1 MLLPKQIAEVT
12 ADDLKEF
19 ARKLPEGLRV
29 EYKADLTQSV
39 RNKVPAIV
47 SSFANSF
54 GGVLII
60 GIKTHGGSPSSHLRV
75 MRIHLAKN

>member
-1 MLLPKQIAEVT
+1 MLLPKRIADLT
-12 ADDLKEF
+12 ADDIKEF
-19 ARKLPEGLRV
+19 ARKFPEGLRV

-47 SSFANSF
+47 SSFGNSF

-60 GIKTHGGSPSSHLRV
+60 GIKTQLGTPR
-75 MRIHLAKN
+75 RAI